1 MRRLTTLAALC
12 SIAALV
18 PAAPVAAAPPRA
30 AAPAQATAP
39 ARATAI
45 VLERSG
51 GFAGRQE
58 SFVVDRTTVG
68 GERSLRLAARPE
80 FRRLRGS
87 YQPANPCC
95 DRFLYR
101 LAVTYRDGRHK
112 TVSTV
117 QGGTAPR
124 ILWDLIGEVQRVGV
138 RPMPFS
144 PGT

>member
-1 MRRLTTLAALC
+1 MRRITTLAAMC

-18 PAAPVAAAPPRA
+18 PAAPVVA
-30 AAPAQATAP
+30 AP
-39 ARATAI
+39 ARASTI

-58 SFVVDRTTVG
+58 SFLVDRTTVG
-68 GERSLRLAARPE
+68 GERALRLAARPE

-95 DRFLYR
+95 DRFLYE
-101 LAVTYRDGRHK
+101 LTVTYRDGRHQ

-124 ILWDLIGEVQRVGV
+124 ILWDVIAEVQRVGA
-138 RPMPFS
+138 RPVS
-144 PGT
+144 PAPVS